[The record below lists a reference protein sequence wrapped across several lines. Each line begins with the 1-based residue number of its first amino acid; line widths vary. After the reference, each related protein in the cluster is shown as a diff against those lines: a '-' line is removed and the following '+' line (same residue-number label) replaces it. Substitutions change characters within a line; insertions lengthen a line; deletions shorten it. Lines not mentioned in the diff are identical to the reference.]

1 MEDLDVSLEHLQS
14 LYLPLTELE
23 RKFRLSLNK
32 ALIDEDGINEN
43 ILPQGIRDRLEYT
56 LLINSLNCYEI
67 NANDFDRKNWI
78 KCLELRESVIIYLI
92 FRIEPC

>member
-1 MEDLDVSLEHLQS
+1 M
-14 LYLPLTELE
+14 
-23 RKFRLSLNK
+23 
-32 ALIDEDGINEN
+32 LIDEDGINEN

-78 KCLELRESVIIYLI
+78 KCLELRESVTTCFIS
-92 FRIEPC
+92 RIAPC